1 MNLFTLHS
9 QTNKNNIFIYGHW
22 IRSTYDTM
30 LLIVAI
36 FPNSSMMCILSTGWM
51 RTKSHTARV
60 VKRSMFLLLFLYL
73 TTTFQ
78 ISPSLLNSISWTIPY
93 WYVFTTE
100 PSFLVNKKTLQIF
113 TSRSLRNHFGCSIN
127 FGTCDISHVSNHTLK
142 IFLFFSST
150 FRWFPTTFIGETGV
164 LLLFL
169 PSFNWL
175 GVINSM
181 FSKSLTIFPSA
192 KGKSLIAFNT
202 SAEIVSH
209 CSTDNHWFEIVFSKD
224 SFTYLILHST
234 FPL

>member
-30 LLIVAI
+30 LLTVAI
-36 FPNSSMMCILSTGWM
+36 FPNSFMMCILSTGWM

-113 TSRSLRNHFGCSIN
+113 MFRSLRNHFGCSIN

-142 IFLFFSST
+142 IFLFTQVPLDDSQQLSLGKLEFFCYFFQVSIGWVWLIPC
-150 FRWFPTTFIGETGV
+150 FRSRLQYFQVP
-164 LLLFL
+164 
-169 PSFNWL
+169 
-175 GVINSM
+175 
-181 FSKSLTIFPSA
+181 K
-192 KGKSLIAFNT
+192 
-202 SAEIVSH
+202 VSH
-209 CSTDNHWFEIVFSKD
+209 W
-224 SFTYLILHST
+224 
-234 FPL
+234 